1 MSVKVTVVPAEFT
14 LVQYEAA
21 SIAEVAAD
29 VAETIGFPDG
39 TEVRVEVDETS
50 PLGKTEVVA
59 IDPVTVAIE
68 SGAFEDAKRPRHLSE
83 KSVRSV
89 LGRLLFR
96 AHDRLD
102 PSFAEAPPDED
113 IALREHVAWDTYAV
127 GRCERLGWRVQ
138 KERRRYH
145 FRIRHGFTDVADRVF
160 DGLWTADGLTWA
172 DIQAA
177 SAEATAAKPPAPKK
191 AKAKAG
197 QGRTA

>member
-1 MSVKVTVVPAEFT
+1 VSVKVTVVPAEFT

-21 SIAEVAAD
+21 EIAEVAAD
-29 VAETIGFPDG
+29 VADTIGFPDG

-83 KSVRSV
+83 RSVRSV

-96 AHDRLD
+96 ARDRLD
-102 PSFAEAPPDED
+102 PSFAEAPPDD
-113 IALREHVAWDTYAV
+113 DLPLREHVAWDVYAV

-138 KERRRYH
+138 KERRRYN
-145 FRIRHGFTDVADRVF
+145 FRIRHGFTDVADQAF
-160 DGLWTADGLTWA
+160 DRLWAADGLTWA
-172 DIQAA
+172 DLKAVCDETEAA
-177 SAEATAAKPPAPKK
+177 DVRAAVKR
-191 AKAKAG
+191 
-197 QGRTA
+197 GRGR

>member
-1 MSVKVTVVPAEFT
+1 VSVKVTVVPAEFT

-21 SIAEVAAD
+21 EIAEVAAD
-29 VAETIGFPDG
+29 VADTIGFPDG

-83 KSVRSV
+83 RSVRSV

-96 AHDRLD
+96 AHDRLA
-102 PSFAEAPPDED
+102 PSFAEAPPDAD
-113 IALREHVAWDTYAV
+113 LPLRAHVAWDVYAV
-127 GRCERLGWRVQ
+127 GRCERLGWPVQ

-145 FRIRHGFTDVADRVF
+145 FRIRHGFTDVADEAF
-160 DGLWTADGLTWA
+160 DRLWTADGLTWA
-172 DIQAA
+172 DLQAVCDA
-177 SAEATAAKPPAPKK
+177 TEAADTRAAVKR
-191 AKAKAG
+191 
-197 QGRTA
+197 GRGR